1 MNNSKI
7 KLSLLLL
14 FTTATLMST
23 DPERTWGQ
31 YARSWV
37 PSTQTLGFLSISTAI
52 AAKLQQSSQIF
63 TRNSDASTEKTTNII
78 SYIALGSTAL
88 CGLITYIEL
97 QKLKADNRENSK
109 NLLLWK
115 AAKETQDKN
124 LENLENEVEQTKK
137 TISVLDNND
146 SRYNQKI
153 EELNKKLNDLQAQ
166 KDRLEK
172 ALTLATIDL
181 KKEEASLE
189 QQINDMGTNI
199 STELINK
206 KTQTKGHLQ
215 NVQNYNQLSLDT
227 VDFLTKTSDQ
237 KNKNI
242 YNSPISKNFLNLQT
256 FFSKKNK

>member
-31 YARSWV
+31 YARSWI

-63 TRNSDASTEKTTNII
+63 TRNSDASTEKATNTI
-78 SYIALGSTAL
+78 SYIALASTAF
-88 CGLITYIEL
+88 CSLITYIEL
-97 QKLKADNRENSK
+97 QKLKTNNQEISK

-115 AAKETQDKN
+115 VASQTQDKN
-124 LENLENEVEQTKK
+124 LENLKNEVEETKRS
-137 TISVLDNND
+137 IWHLDEND
-146 SRYNQKI
+146 TKSSEQIKQLNQK
-153 EELNKKLNDLQAQ
+153 LNNLETQ
-166 KDRLEK
+166 KDLVER

-181 KKEEASLE
+181 KNQEASLE
-189 QQINDMGTNI
+189 QQINDMGTNT
-199 STELINK
+199 SKELINMK
-206 KTQTKGHLQ
+206 KQTSEHLQ
-215 NVQNYNQLSLDT
+215 NVQGLNQLSLET
-227 VDFLTKTSDQ
+227 VDFLTKTSEQ

-242 YNSPISKNFLNLQT
+242 YNSLISKNFLNLPT